1 MALLL
6 LLTESLVVN
15 SWLRYF
21 KYVQLIFSSGSVIL
35 KYKSECIWETF
46 PKYIHQEPSQT
57 QGHML
62 KVPGDADVY
71 PWVRFFCCRYSTAE
85 LFNKVAAGHKWLLKT

>member
-1 MALLL
+1 MQSTFTVALLL

-57 QGHML
+57 YWLISKGTCWRSQVTL
-62 KVPGDADVY
+62 TCTPG
-71 PWVRFFCCRYSTAE
+71 
-85 LFNKVAAGHKWLLKT
+85 